1 MTYKEAR
8 VYLDKVSEFAE
19 LVEEVQKA
27 IVRMET
33 RGFASPTVFEIETA
47 IAFLYF
53 LWRHGTSRMALRY
66 EKSIRQFLWIG
77 CKDKTKKR
85 LLHICSRCFGHR
97 EV

>member
-27 IVRMET
+27 IVRIET

-53 LWRHGTSRMALRY
+53 LWRHGAS
-66 EKSIRQFLWIG
+66 EDPDGFKIRNEYQAVSV
-77 CKDKTKKR
+77 DR
-85 LLHICSRCFGHR
+85 LQG
-97 EV
+97 